1 VSTTGKRERR
11 INEKKSIYEKRNKIE
26 KQQQTQ
32 TYAQALSP
40 KSTSAPQ
47 AICYQRYVHSVN
59 PYAWLSHLYAIWFT
73 MIDHVTGTYQMG
85 ENTNKHNFRQRY
97 KLA

>member
-1 VSTTGKRERR
+1 VATTRERR

-59 PYAWLSHLYAIWFT
+59 PYAWLNSYKALGFT
-73 MIDHVTGTYQMG
+73 D
-85 ENTNKHNFRQRY
+85 
-97 KLA
+97 

>member
-1 VSTTGKRERR
+1 MTEESGLGKQGVPTIWERKV
-11 INEKKSIYEKRNKIE
+11 NEKKSIYEKRNKIE

-73 MIDHVTGTYQMG
+73 VIDLVTVHT
-85 ENTNKHNFRQRY
+85 K
-97 KLA
+97 